1 MKIDVEKVIEVVKTI
16 KPLFNNHEKA
26 GHIKA
31 KGEQDFVT
39 EVDTAVQRLINEKLS
54 ALYPDIQM
62 FGEEKDNSEV
72 DFSGDVW
79 ILDPVDG
86 TTNLIHDFRFS
97 ALSLGY
103 SEGGDLCF
111 GVVYQ
116 PYTDELFCAEK
127 GKGAFL
133 NGKPIHVSHAETIHD
148 SLISFGT
155 NPYLRG
161 DLSDKDFD
169 SINRIFKECVDVRR
183 LGSAALDLCYV
194 AAGRSEGFFERRLKP
209 WDFAAGTVI
218 VREAGGEVVNYDGEP
233 IDFTAA
239 SSVVGTNGR
248 ITGEL
253 LSYLL

>member
-1 MKIDVEKVIEVVKTI
+1 MKIDTKKIIEVVKTI

-39 EVDTAVQRLINEKLS
+39 EVDTAVQKMINEKLKN
-54 ALYPDIQM
+54 LYPDIQM
-62 FGEEKDNSEV
+62 FGEEKDNSDV
-72 DFSGDVW
+72 DFNGDVW

-133 NGKPIHVSHAETIHD
+133 NGKQIHVSDAGTLHD

-161 DLSDKDFD
+161 ELSDRDFN
-169 SINRIFKECVDVRR
+169 SINRIFRECVDVRR

-194 AAGRSEGFFERRLKP
+194 AAGRCEGFFERRLKP

-218 VREAGGEVVNYDGEP
+218 VKEAGGEVVDYEGLVVDHRN
-233 IDFTAA
+233 
-239 SSVVGTNGR
+239 SSQVVATNGK
-248 ITGEL
+248 ITKEL
-253 LSYLL
+253 LEYLK

>member
-1 MKIDVEKVIEVVKTI
+1 MQIDVNKVIEVVKGI
-16 KPLFNNHEKA
+16 KPLFDNHEKA

-39 EVDTAVQRLINEKLS
+39 EVDTAVQRLVGEKLKE
-54 ALYPDIQM
+54 LYPEVQM
-62 FGEEKDNSEV
+62 MGEEKDNSDI
-72 DFSGDVW
+72 DFSKDVW

-97 ALSLGY
+97 ALSLGFS
-103 SEGGDLCF
+103 SEGDLKF

-116 PYTDELFCAEK
+116 PYTDELFVAEK

-133 NGKPIHVSHAETIHD
+133 NGKQIHVSNAQTIHD

-161 DLSDKDFD
+161 ELSDKDFE
-169 SINRIFKECVDVRR
+169 SISRIFRVCVDVRR

-194 AAGRSEGFFERRLKP
+194 AAGRCDGFFERRLKP

-218 VREAGGEVVNYDGEP
+218 LREAGGEIVDYDGKK
-233 IDFTAA
+233 IDHTDA
-239 SSVVGTNGR
+239 SSVVATNGK
-248 ITGEL
+248 ITNEL
-253 LSYLL
+253 MSYL

>member
-1 MKIDVEKVIEVVKTI
+1 MKIDTQKVIEIVKSI
-16 KPLFNNHEKA
+16 KPLFERREEA

-39 EVDTAVQRLINEKLS
+39 EVDTAVEQFVSDKLMK
-54 ALYPDIQM
+54 LYPDIQI
-62 FGEEKDNSEV
+62 FGEEKDNSDI
-72 DFSGDVW
+72 DFTGDVW

-103 SEGGDLCF
+103 SEAGDLCF

-116 PYTDELFCAEK
+116 PFTDELYCAEK
-127 GKGAFL
+127 GKGAYL
-133 NGKPIHVSHAETIHD
+133 NEQRIHVSDANTLHD

-161 DLSDKDFD
+161 ELSDKDFE
-169 SINRIFKECVDVRR
+169 SINSIFKACVDVRR
-183 LGSAALDLCYV
+183 MGAASLDLCYV
-194 AAGRSEGFFERRLKP
+194 AAGRCEGFFERRLKP

-218 VREAGGEVVNYDGEP
+218 VREAGGEV
-233 IDFTAA
+233 IDYEGKEIDHTRATPVLA
-239 SSVVGTNGR
+239 TNGK
-248 ITGEL
+248 ITKEL
-253 LSYLL
+253 LGYL

>member
-1 MKIDVEKVIEVVKTI
+1 MKIDAEKIIEVVKTI

-26 GHIKA
+26 GHITA

-39 EVDTAVQRLINEKLS
+39 EVDTAVQKMINEKLKG
-54 ALYPDIQM
+54 LYPDIQM

-72 DFSGDVW
+72 DFEGDVW

-116 PYTDELFCAEK
+116 PYTDELFYAQK

-133 NGKPIHVSHAETIHD
+133 NGSRIQVSEAKTIHD

-161 DLSDKDFD
+161 ELSDRDFE
-169 SINRIFKECVDVRR
+169 SINNIFRECVDVRR

-194 AAGRSEGFFERRLKP
+194 ACGRTEGFFERRLKP

-218 VREAGGEVVNYDGEP
+218 VTEAGGEVVDYEGRAVDHRN
-233 IDFTAA
+233 A
-239 SSVVGTNGR
+239 SQVVATNGR
-248 ITGEL
+248 VTEEL
-253 LSYLL
+253 LSYLK

>member
-1 MKIDVEKVIEVVKTI
+1 MKIDTNKIIEIVKSI

-39 EVDTAVQRLINEKLS
+39 EVDTAVQKLINEKLS
-54 ALYPDIQM
+54 ELYPDIQM
-62 FGEEKDNSEV
+62 LGEEKDNSDV

-103 SEGGDLCF
+103 SEAGDLCF

-116 PYTDELFCAEK
+116 PYTDELYYAEK

-133 NGKPIHVSHAETIHD
+133 NGRRIQVSKADKIHD

-161 DLSDKDFD
+161 ELSDRDFE
-169 SINRIFKECVDVRR
+169 SINKIFRSCVDVRR
-183 LGSAALDLCYV
+183 LGAASLDLCYV

-218 VREAGGEVVNYDGEP
+218 VREAGGEVVDYDGKI
-233 IDFTAA
+233 IDHTAA
-239 SSVVGTNGR
+239 SSVVATNGR
-248 ITGEL
+248 ITKEL
-253 LSYLL
+253 LEYL

>member
-1 MKIDVEKVIEVVKTI
+1 MKIDAEKILEVVKTI
-16 KPLFNNHEKA
+16 RPLFENHEKA

-39 EVDTAVQRLINEKLS
+39 EVDTSVQKLINEKLRD
-54 ALYPDIQM
+54 LYPDIQM

-72 DFSGDVW
+72 DFNGDVW

-86 TTNLIHDFRFS
+86 TTNLIHDYRFS

-103 SEGGDLCF
+103 SEAGDLCF

-116 PYTDELFCAEK
+116 PYTDELFYAQK

-133 NGKPIHVSHAETIHD
+133 NGKPIHVSGAQKIHD

-161 DLSDKDFD
+161 ELSDRDFE
-169 SINRIFKECVDVRR
+169 IVNNIFKECVDVRR
-183 LGSAALDLCYV
+183 LGSAALDLCYI
-194 AAGRSEGFFERRLKP
+194 AAGRCEGFFERRLKP

-218 VREAGGEVVNYDGEP
+218 IREAGGEVVDYEGRVVDH
-233 IDFTAA
+233 TQA
-239 SSVVGTNGR
+239 SGIVATNGL
-248 ITGEL
+248 ITKEL
-253 LSYLL
+253 LSYLN